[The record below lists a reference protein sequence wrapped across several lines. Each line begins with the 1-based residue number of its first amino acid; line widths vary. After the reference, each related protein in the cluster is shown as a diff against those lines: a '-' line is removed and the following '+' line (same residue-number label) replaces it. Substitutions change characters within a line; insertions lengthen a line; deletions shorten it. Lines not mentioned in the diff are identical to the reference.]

1 MTLFRLENQS
11 LVRGSLTNELETKKS
26 VLRKKLKTK
35 SDIERVLLE
44 IEDDMAG
51 LKKKF
56 REEVKGEFC
65 YRRDIDL
72 SPKTKI
78 FLSAKE
84 QLEWMMNIEMQ
95 DLNRRLAIESHA
107 REKLKSSLEQVLA
120 GVVIFQQS
128 SNSKVHL

>member
-1 MTLFRLENQS
+1 MAIFKLMTLFRLENQS

-56 REEVKGEFC
+56 REEVKGEFS
-65 YRRDIDL
+65 YYL
-72 SPKTKI
+72 
-78 FLSAKE
+78 
-84 QLEWMMNIEMQ
+84 
-95 DLNRRLAIESHA
+95 
-107 REKLKSSLEQVLA
+107 
-120 GVVIFQQS
+120 
-128 SNSKVHL
+128 

>member
-1 MTLFRLENQS
+1 LENQS

-56 REEVKGEFC
+56 REEVKGEFS
-65 YRRDIDL
+65 YYL
-72 SPKTKI
+72 
-78 FLSAKE
+78 
-84 QLEWMMNIEMQ
+84 
-95 DLNRRLAIESHA
+95 
-107 REKLKSSLEQVLA
+107 
-120 GVVIFQQS
+120 
-128 SNSKVHL
+128 

>member
-1 MTLFRLENQS
+1 MFRLENQS

-56 REEVKGEFC
+56 REEVKGEF
-65 YRRDIDL
+65 I
-72 SPKTKI
+72 P
-78 FLSAKE
+78 
-84 QLEWMMNIEMQ
+84 IE
-95 DLNRRLAIESHA
+95 
-107 REKLKSSLEQVLA
+107 
-120 GVVIFQQS
+120 
-128 SNSKVHL
+128 